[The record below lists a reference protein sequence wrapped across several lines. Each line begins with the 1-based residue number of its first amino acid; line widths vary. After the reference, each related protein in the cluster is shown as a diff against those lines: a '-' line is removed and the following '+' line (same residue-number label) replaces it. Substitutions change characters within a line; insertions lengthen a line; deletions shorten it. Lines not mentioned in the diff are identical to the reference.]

1 MKEEI
6 KNRNFRL
13 LGYIETKSNGD
24 RVATNTYGKILGYYR
39 KGTNTTTDFMGGI
52 IAIGDVCSYLV
63 FNER

>member
-6 KNRNFRL
+6 KDRNFRL
-13 LGYIETKSNGD
+13 LGYIETKPNGD
-24 RVATNTYGKILGYYR
+24 RVATNVYGKILGYYR
-39 KGTNTTTDFMGGI
+39 KGRNTTTDFVGNI

>member
-6 KNRNFRL
+6 KDRNFRL

-24 RVATNTYGKILGYYR
+24 RVATNVYGKILGYYR
-39 KGTNTTTDFMGGI
+39 KNINATTDFTGSI
-52 IAIGDVCSYLV
+52 IARGDVCSYLV